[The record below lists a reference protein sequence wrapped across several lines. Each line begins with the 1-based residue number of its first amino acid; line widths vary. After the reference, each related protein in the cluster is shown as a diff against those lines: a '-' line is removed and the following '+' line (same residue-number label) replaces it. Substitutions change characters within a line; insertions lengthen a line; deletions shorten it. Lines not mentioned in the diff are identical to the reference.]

1 MIRITAYGAL
11 LLAGGLLGLQIIAAY
26 EATFGGSL
34 HTQAAAIGAMVAV
47 FALPVFIEAA
57 WKTGHRGAAMA
68 ILVGFL
74 GFLVYSLP
82 ATTGRVGEAK
92 AVKVTAA
99 ADVARMQDDLQRTT
113 VTLDWARKDWM
124 AECGSGEGKKCRAKR
139 NTVQALEARAGKLEA
154 DMKAARTD
162 AVGDQSSAVW
172 AWALAPLGAS
182 EGGIRNSTTLAYAV
196 GIDFAIFAL
205 MWLWASVVLFPKE
218 TMETVTVSPAAND
231 TMQSSFPVPP
241 NGGNRRPAFTRAAAS
256 ADIIQL
262 VGGGK
267 PIPSQE
273 TLSER
278 WGVPKGTISKWLR
291 RFEAEGLIQRAT
303 VGRCKQVA
311 AA

>member
-1 MIRITAYGAL
+1 MIRLTAWGAL

-26 EATFGGSL
+26 EATLGGSL
-34 HTQAAAIGAMVAV
+34 HTQAAAMGAMVAV
-47 FALPVFIEAA
+47 FAMPVFIEAA
-57 WKTGHRGAAMA
+57 WRLGGKACAAA
-68 ILVGFL
+68 ITIGFL

-99 ADVARMQDDLQRTT
+99 GDVAKMRDDLERTT
-113 VTLDWARKDWM
+113 KMLDWARQDWM
-124 AECGSGEGKKCRAKR
+124 TECGTGEGKKCRAKR
-139 NTVQALEARAGKLEA
+139 NTVQALEDRATKLNSELG
-154 DMKAARTD
+154 AARTD

-172 AWALAPLGAS
+172 AWALAPLGAT

-205 MWLWASVVLFPKE
+205 VWFWASAVLFPKA
-218 TMETVTVSPAAND
+218 ETVSVKPAAND
-231 TMQSSFPVPP
+231 TAQTSFPVPP

-256 ADIIQL
+256 ADIVQL
-262 VGGGK
+262 VGRG
-267 PIPSQE
+267 PLPAQE

-278 WGVPKGTISKWLR
+278 WGVPRGTVSKWLR
-291 RFEAEGLIQRAT
+291 RFEAEGLIRREMI
-303 VGRCKQVA
+303 GRCKQVA